1 MVKRL
6 YNKILRK
13 IYLKLHKKF
22 VDVDLMVTSVDVGEI
37 GVVQYRQIEP
47 IDDETLTSLIS
58 MQNGL
63 GPLYDVEKGQYI
75 DIKHIAAKY
84 IDGFVVKLADSDY
97 FERVVHTKVITDKVD
112 QMPLFIELKLL
123 NVIKNN

>member
-22 VDVDLMVTSVDVGEI
+22 VDTDLIVTSVDTGNI
-37 GVVQYRQIEP
+37 GVIQYRQLKP

-63 GPLYDVEKGQYI
+63 GPLFDVEKGKYVDVKYIASNYI
-75 DIKHIAAKY
+75 D
-84 IDGFVVKLADSDY
+84 DFVLKLADSDY
-97 FERVVHTKVITDKVD
+97 FEQVLHTKIINDKVT
-112 QMPLFIELKLL
+112 QMPLFIEMKLL
-123 NVIKNN
+123 NVIEK